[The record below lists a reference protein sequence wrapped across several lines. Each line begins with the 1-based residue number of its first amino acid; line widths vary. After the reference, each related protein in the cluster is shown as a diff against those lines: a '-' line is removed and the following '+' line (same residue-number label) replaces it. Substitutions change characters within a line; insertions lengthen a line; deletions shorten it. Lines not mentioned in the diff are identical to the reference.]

1 MYSFKELM
9 ITPIEDGEDEYLK
22 YRAMKRR
29 KHMYEATIPAGQTA
43 MTKKPDLTNKDK
55 KTMGKIADLMKR
67 ANEAAPKIDQDKFAA
82 HMAKNQKPKK
92 MSSTQKALS
101 DISKRAN
108 EDNEESTDEALSMA
122 ARRKRSRD
130 MRKNKNKLR
139 IARNRM
145 KNRVANPERIKK
157 RAKKQAIDK
166 IYKKLTKGM
175 SRKDLTPGKKAEL
188 EKRISKMKPR
198 VNRIAKKLLPSVR
211 RAAHG
216 QK

>member
-29 KHMYEATIPAGQTA
+29 KHMYEETA
-43 MTKKPDLTNKDK
+43 V
-55 KTMGKIADLMKR
+55 
-67 ANEAAPKIDQDKFAA
+67 E
-82 HMAKNQKPKK
+82 
-92 MSSTQKALS
+92 
-101 DISKRAN
+101 
-108 EDNEESTDEALSMA
+108 EESTDEALSMA

-139 IARNRM
+139 VARNRM

-175 SRKDLTPGKKAEL
+175 SRKDLTPAKKAEL

-198 VNRIAKKLLPSVR
+198 VDRIAKKLLPTVR

>member
-29 KHMYEATIPAGQTA
+29 KHMYEETA
-43 MTKKPDLTNKDK
+43 V
-55 KTMGKIADLMKR
+55 
-67 ANEAAPKIDQDKFAA
+67 
-82 HMAKNQKPKK
+82 
-92 MSSTQKALS
+92 
-101 DISKRAN
+101 
-108 EDNEESTDEALSMA
+108 EEETTDEALSMA

-145 KNRVANPERIKK
+145 KKRVANPERIRK

-175 SRKDLTPGKKAEL
+175 SRKDLTPAKKAEL

>member
-9 ITPIEDGEDEYLK
+9 VMPVEEGEDEYLK

-29 KHMYEATIPAGQTA
+29 KHMYEET
-43 MTKKPDLTNKDK
+43 
-55 KTMGKIADLMKR
+55 
-67 ANEAAPKIDQDKFAA
+67 EV
-82 HMAKNQKPKK
+82 
-92 MSSTQKALS
+92 
-101 DISKRAN
+101 
-108 EDNEESTDEALSMA
+108 EEESTDEALSMA

-130 MRKNKNKLR
+130 MRKNKNKLK

-145 KNRVANPERIKK
+145 RKRVANPERIKK

-175 SRKDLTPGKKAEL
+175 SRKDLTPAKKAEL
-188 EKRISKMKPR
+188 EKRIAKMKPR

-211 RAAHG
+211 RAAYG
-216 QK
+216 K

>member
-9 ITPIEDGEDEYLK
+9 VMPVEPGEDEYLK

-29 KHMYEATIPAGQTA
+29 KHMYEETA
-43 MTKKPDLTNKDK
+43 V
-55 KTMGKIADLMKR
+55 
-67 ANEAAPKIDQDKFAA
+67 
-82 HMAKNQKPKK
+82 
-92 MSSTQKALS
+92 
-101 DISKRAN
+101 
-108 EDNEESTDEALSMA
+108 EEETTDEALSMA

-175 SRKDLTPGKKAEL
+175 SRKDLTPAKKAEL
-188 EKRISKMKPR
+188 EKRITKMKPR

-216 QK
+216 K

>member
-9 ITPIEDGEDEYLK
+9 VMPVEAGEDEYLK

-29 KHMYEATIPAGQTA
+29 KHMYEETA
-43 MTKKPDLTNKDK
+43 V
-55 KTMGKIADLMKR
+55 
-67 ANEAAPKIDQDKFAA
+67 E
-82 HMAKNQKPKK
+82 
-92 MSSTQKALS
+92 
-101 DISKRAN
+101 
-108 EDNEESTDEALSMA
+108 EESTDEALSMA

-139 IARNRM
+139 IARDRM
-145 KNRVANPERIKK
+145 KKRVASPERIKK
-157 RAKKQAIDK
+157 RAKKQAMDK

-188 EKRISKMKPR
+188 EKRIAKMKPR

-211 RAAHG
+211 RAAYG
-216 QK
+216 K

>member
-9 ITPIEDGEDEYLK
+9 ITPVEAGEDEYLK

-29 KHMYEATIPAGQTA
+29 KHMYEETA
-43 MTKKPDLTNKDK
+43 V
-55 KTMGKIADLMKR
+55 
-67 ANEAAPKIDQDKFAA
+67 E
-82 HMAKNQKPKK
+82 
-92 MSSTQKALS
+92 
-101 DISKRAN
+101 
-108 EDNEESTDEALSMA
+108 EESTDEALSMA

-145 KNRVANPERIKK
+145 KKRVANPERIRK

-175 SRKDLTPGKKAEL
+175 SRKDLTPAKKAEL

>member
-1 MYSFKELM
+1 MPVEA
-9 ITPIEDGEDEYLK
+9 GEDEYLK

-29 KHMYEATIPAGQTA
+29 KHMYEETA
-43 MTKKPDLTNKDK
+43 V
-55 KTMGKIADLMKR
+55 
-67 ANEAAPKIDQDKFAA
+67 E
-82 HMAKNQKPKK
+82 
-92 MSSTQKALS
+92 
-101 DISKRAN
+101 
-108 EDNEESTDEALSMA
+108 EESTDEALSMA

-139 IARNRM
+139 IARDRM
-145 KNRVANPERIKK
+145 KKRVASPERIKK

-188 EKRISKMKPR
+188 EKRIAKMKPR

-211 RAAHG
+211 RAAYG
-216 QK
+216 K

>member
-9 ITPIEDGEDEYLK
+9 VMPVEAGEDEYLK

-29 KHMYEATIPAGQTA
+29 KHMYEET
-43 MTKKPDLTNKDK
+43 
-55 KTMGKIADLMKR
+55 
-67 ANEAAPKIDQDKFAA
+67 EV
-82 HMAKNQKPKK
+82 
-92 MSSTQKALS
+92 
-101 DISKRAN
+101 
-108 EDNEESTDEALSMA
+108 EEESTDEALSMA

-130 MRKNKNKLR
+130 MRKNKNKLK
-139 IARNRM
+139 IARARM
-145 KNRVANPERIKK
+145 RKRVANPERIRK

-175 SRKDLTPGKKAEL
+175 SRSDLTPAKKAEL
-188 EKRISKMKPR
+188 EKRIAKMKPR

-211 RAAHG
+211 RAARG